1 MLLFTHPVVRLVRRC
16 SPTLVAVI
24 TLCLATVPAALAQ
37 DAPHGGGESVAL
49 RPGTIAVAPFVNIS
63 GQPADEWI
71 GAGIA
76 ETVAG
81 DLAQLEAVSVI
92 GHEAFESLLS
102 TNAETDES
110 ERLVR
115 QLAWQLGATWL
126 VTGGY
131 QRVGD
136 QLRITALIID
146 VESGA
151 VSRRAMIDGAVDDL
165 FRLQDQI
172 LAELATRANP

>member
-1 MLLFTHPVVRLVRRC
+1 MLLFTHPVVRLVPRC

-24 TLCLATVPAALAQ
+24 TLCLAPVPAALAQ
-37 DAPHGGGESVAL
+37 DGPNDGGEPIAL

-76 ETVAG
+76 ETVIG
-81 DLAQLEAVSVI
+81 GLAQLEAVSVI
-92 GHEAFESLLS
+92 GPEAFVSLS
-102 TNAETDES
+102 GTAAETDES

-115 QLAWQLGATWL
+115 QLGRQLGATWL

-131 QRVGD
+131 QRLGD
-136 QLRITALIID
+136 QLRITARIID

-151 VSRRAMIDGAVDDL
+151 VSTRAKIDVAVDDL
-165 FRLQDQI
+165 FMLQDQI
-172 LAELATRANP
+172 VAELTAGNR